1 MIKTKKELVIIGL
14 IIVMIITLI
23 GVSYAAFNYS
33 KTGTKLNSITTG
45 SITMTY
51 TETDNV
57 ININGALPTT
67 DETGKV
73 RLKEGEYF
81 DFTVSSE
88 IVGDVNIN
96 YEISAKDITSSDAN
110 KIDGSNIKLYL
121 TKLTDGGTEEELMTP
136 ETYNEEASS
145 NSYTGRPSGE
155 MSLYTSSMNSSES
168 NNYRLRMWVDEDYN
182 PQDDGGNLEFS
193 VQINVYGL
201 DGLSMEDRMMRT
213 AGSADFHSSEY
224 KSKVIN
230 IVTKGDTVIPAGVVE
245 SWDISEKQNGSVIAY
260 VEDDGTGAGTYK
272 VTIGAQDKII
282 ANYDMSSYF
291 SFFTNLT
298 SIDLTYLDTSLTTD
312 MSSLFRASTSLTE
325 LDLSN
330 FDTSNVTRMS
340 NMFAFN
346 LLTGTRMALQEIIF
360 GDNFDT
366 SNVTTMVLMFGG
378 CSNLIKLDLSSF
390 DTSNVTNMGQMFTHC
405 SSLTELDLSNF
416 DISRVSNM
424 SQMFGGCS
432 NLIKLDLSSFDTS
445 NVTNMYQMFAN
456 CYALTELD
464 LTSFDTTSVTNYSSM
479 FNNANASNLS
489 LILVTTGKWTIP
501 NTVITN
507 AIATDFTYV

>member
-1 MIKTKKELVIIGL
+1 MVKEKKELIIVGL

-51 TETDNV
+51 TETNNV

-73 RLKEGEYF
+73 RLTEGEYF
-81 DFTVSSE
+81 DFTVSSK
-88 IVGDVNIN
+88 IAGDVNIN

-136 ETYNEEASS
+136 ETYNEEESS

-155 MSLYTSSMNSSES
+155 MSLYTSSINSSES

-224 KSKVIN
+224 KSKVTN
-230 IVTKGDTVIPAGVVE
+230 IVTKGDTVIPEGVIE

-260 VEDDGTGAGTYK
+260 IEDDGTGAGTYK
-272 VTIGAQDKII
+272 VTIGGEGKII

-291 SFFTNLT
+291 ERFSNLT
-298 SIDLTYLDTSLTTD
+298 SIDLTYLDTSLVTNMTRT
-312 MSSLFRASTSLTE
+312 FRGSYNLE
-325 LDLSN
+325 VLDLSN
-330 FDTSNVTRMS
+330 FDTSNVTRMDQ
-340 NMFAFN
+340 MFSFYMFDGN
-346 LLTGTRMALQEIIF
+346 SMSLSKVIF
-360 GDNFDT
+360 GESFDTSKVTSMMDMFNNCNNLTELDLSVFDISNVIYMTGMFQFCEKLTKLDLSNFDT
-366 SNVTTMVLMFGG
+366 SNVKGY
-378 CSNLIKLDLSSF
+378 D
-390 DTSNVTNMGQMFTHC
+390 QMFYGT
-405 SSLTELDLSNF
+405 TNIAE
-416 DISRVSNM
+416 
-424 SQMFGGCS
+424 
-432 NLIKLDLSSFDTS
+432 IK
-445 NVTNMYQMFAN
+445 VTR
-456 CYALTELD
+456 D
-464 LTSFDTTSVTNYSSM
+464 
-479 FNNANASNLS
+479 
-489 LILVTTGKWTIP
+489 KWTIP
-501 NTVITN
+501 NSVISN
-507 AIATDFTYV
+507 SGVTDFTYV

>member
-1 MIKTKKELVIIGL
+1 MKKKEKVIIVVL
-14 IIVMIITLI
+14 ILVMIISII
-23 GVSYAAFNYS
+23 GVSYAAYNYS
-33 KTGTKLNSITTG
+33 KTGTKVNSITTG
-45 SITMTY
+45 SITMSY
-51 TETDNV
+51 TESDNV
-57 ININGALPTT
+57 INIAKALPTT

-224 KSKVIN
+224 KSKVTN
-230 IVTKGDTVIPAGVVE
+230 IVTKGDTVIPEGVIE

-260 VEDDGTGAGTYK
+260 AEDDGTGSGTYK
-272 VTIGAQDKII
+272 VTIGGEGKII

-291 SFFTNLT
+291 AFFTNLT
-298 SIDLTYLDTSLTTD
+298 SIDLSYLDTSL
-312 MSSLFRASTSLTE
+312 
-325 LDLSN
+325 
-330 FDTSNVTRMS
+330 
-340 NMFAFN
+340 
-346 LLTGTRMALQEIIF
+346 
-360 GDNFDT
+360 
-366 SNVTTMVLMFGG
+366 
-378 CSNLIKLDLSSF
+378 
-390 DTSNVTNMGQMFTHC
+390 VTNM
-405 SSLTELDLSNF
+405 SY
-416 DISRVSNM
+416 
-424 SQMFGGCS
+424 
-432 NLIKLDLSSFDTS
+432 K
-445 NVTNMYQMFAN
+445 
-456 CYALTELD
+456 
-464 LTSFDTTSVTNYSSM
+464 
-479 FNNANASNLS
+479 
-489 LILVTTGKWTIP
+489 K
-501 NTVITN
+501 
-507 AIATDFTYV
+507 